1 MHESMLYRINEN
13 ALIKQDSSDV
23 ESGLEMD
30 NLDLFDILTSG
41 NFNSNINLEVSCML
55 EHP

>member
-1 MHESMLYRINEN
+1 LEELKPNLKLHMHESMLYKINEN

-30 NLDLFDILTSG
+30 NLDLFDI
-41 NFNSNINLEVSCML
+41 
-55 EHP
+55 